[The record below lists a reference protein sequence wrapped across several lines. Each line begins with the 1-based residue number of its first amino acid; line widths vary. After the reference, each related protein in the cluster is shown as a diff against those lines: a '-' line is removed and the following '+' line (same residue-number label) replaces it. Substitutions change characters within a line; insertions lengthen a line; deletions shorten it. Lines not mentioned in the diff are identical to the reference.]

1 MLSVSRA
8 IGLLVAILL
17 AATPA
22 LAQSGK
28 SSPQKSSL
36 RDLIGLADMKDAAGK
51 TLGRVDLRETRGGV
65 LIKLDL
71 KGLPPGEHA
80 IHIHTFATCEP
91 PLFNSAGVHFN
102 PTGKKHGTKSK
113 DGPHAGDLP
122 NINVSPAGEVKTE
135 FVAKPVTLKQFVPN
149 SLFKEQGTSLVIHA
163 GTDDNVTDP
172 AGNAGDRIA
181 CGTVTAPG

>member
-1 MLSVSRA
+1 LFSVSRPF
-8 IGLLVAILL
+8 GLLVAMVL
-17 AATPA
+17 AATPG

-36 RDLIGLADMKDAAGK
+36 RDLIGLADMKDASGK

-65 LIKLDL
+65 LVKLDL

-102 PTGKKHGTKSK
+102 PMGKKHGTKSK
-113 DGPHAGDLP
+113 EGPHAGDLP
-122 NINVSPAGEVKTE
+122 NITVSPSGDVKTE
-135 FVAKPVTLKQFVPN
+135 FVARLVTLKQFVPN

-163 GTDDNVTDP
+163 GADDSMTDP
-172 AGNAGDRIA
+172 AGNSGDRIA
-181 CGTVTAPG
+181 CGTITAPG